1 MDKNVPIG
9 TEVLIFR
16 YNPSLG
22 PNQDEERFI
31 RGRIESSEIIG
42 ETTMHGSTW
51 DIRYYKVLGED
62 NKTYYGTYNTGLRG
76 HHYFRSIEDHINH
89 VRNKMISNNQEI
101 IKLNEENI
109 KLFDLITDLSKI
121 VYEKNESELS
131 PEEYLRER
139 ESILRF
145 KSLDEMV
152 TTLADLNVKRYRR
165 NNLIKKEAKK
175 SNSPRFQILA
185 VPSNEPIV
193 ITKEQAQKI
202 LNKK

>member
-42 ETTMHGSTW
+42 ETTMHESTW

-89 VRNKMISNNQEI
+89 VRNKMISNNEEI

-121 VYEKNESELS
+121 VYKKNESELS

-139 ESILRF
+139 ESIIKF
-145 KSLDEMV
+145 KSLDEKV

>member
-1 MDKNVPIG
+1 MEKNVPIG

-22 PNQDEERFI
+22 LNQDEGKYI
-31 RGRIESSEIIG
+31 IGRIESSAIMKES
-42 ETTMHGSTW
+42 TMHESPW
-51 DIRYYKVLGED
+51 DTRLYTVLGED
-62 NKTYYGTYNTGLRG
+62 NKIYYGTYDTGKG
-76 HHYFRSIEDHINH
+76 YYFRSIEDHINH
-89 VRNKMISNNQEI
+89 IRNKIKSNNEKI
-101 IKLNEENI
+101 SKLNEENI
-109 KLFDLITDLSKI
+109 KLFDLITDLSRV
-121 VYEKNESELS
+121 VYEKYESELR
-131 PEEYLRER
+131 PEEYLGEG

-152 TTLADLNVKRYRR
+152 TTLADLNAKRYRR